1 MMRGTDHILVSHA
14 GTLPKPNYLR
24 EAVIAKA
31 GGQSVDEEALAKH
44 IRDSVADVVKKQV
57 DIGIDTIN
65 DGEMSKASFTAYIRE
80 RLGGIE
86 TRELKPGEGPPR
98 QAIGGR
104 DVQEFPE
111 YFAVGT
117 GRSGAATGQNPL
129 FCVSPLT
136 YTGQAA
142 VKADIDIFNEAL
154 QGVNANEAFLPA
166 ITPGTI
172 EHWLRNE
179 HYPNDEAYLFAL
191 ADVLHEEYKA
201 ITDAGLVLQV
211 DDPDLADGWQIHYG
225 MTVPEYQKFAE
236 LRIDALNH
244 ALRDIPEEQVRF
256 HMCWG
261 SYHGPHKFDIP
272 LSDLV
277 DLILKVKAQTYSIE
291 ASNTRHEHEWT
302 VWEKAKLPDG
312 KMLMPGVIGHAS
324 DFIEHPELVA
334 QRLVRYANLVG
345 RENVIAGTDC
355 GIGSRV
361 GHGSI
366 CWAKFEAMVEG
377 AAIATKQLWGR

>member
-1 MMRGTDHILVSHA
+1 LLSNCPT
-14 GTLPKPNYLR
+14 
-24 EAVIAKA
+24 IA
-31 GGQSVDEEALAKH
+31 
-44 IRDSVADVVKKQV
+44 
-57 DIGIDTIN
+57 DTQQ
-65 DGEMSKASFTAYIRE
+65 
-80 RLGGIE
+80 E
-86 TRELKPGEGPPR
+86 TRELKAGEGPPR

-104 DVQEFPE
+104 DVREFPE
-111 YFAVGT
+111 YFAPGT
-117 GRSGAATGQNPL
+117 GRTGAAVGQDPL
-129 FCVSPLT
+129 FCVGPLT

-142 VKADIDIFNEAL
+142 VQFDIETFKAAL
-154 QGVNANEAFLPA
+154 QGANANEAFLPA
-166 ITPGTI
+166 IAPGTV

-179 HYPNDEAYLFAL
+179 HYASDEAYLFAL
-191 ADVLHEEYKA
+191 ADILHEEYKA
-201 ITDAGLVLQV
+201 ITDAGLVLQI
-211 DDPDLADGWQIHYG
+211 DDPDLADGWQIHHG

-291 ASNTRHEHEWT
+291 ASNSRHEHEWT
-302 VWEKAKLPDG
+302 VWENANLPDG
-312 KMLMPGVIGHAS
+312 KMLMPGVIGHES